1 MMTTSNRDLK
11 LHRIV
16 IVGGGAGGLEL
27 ATRLGNKLGKRQKA
41 EIILVDAALTH
52 IWKPLLHEVA
62 AGTLNSY
69 EDELNYFAHANQHHF
84 EFFLGHLKDIDRQ
97 SKEIIL
103 DVLRDEEGKDI
114 APERRI
120 GYDTLVMAIG
130 STSNDFGTSGAKEHC
145 IFLDSRP
152 QADRF
157 QREFL
162 SMYIEAQANHLMHR
176 HQNNLNI
183 AIIGAGATGVELAAE
198 LHHAANEFSKY
209 GLNSIDPKDVNI
221 SLIEAAPRILPAL
234 NERVSERAQKELED
248 IGVKVLTNCRVTHID
263 ADKVFCEGDL
273 QIAATLKV
281 WSAGIKA
288 PDFLKDIAGLETNR
302 INQLVVRPSLQT
314 TYDDSIFAMGD
325 CACYI
330 PEGQE
335 RPVPPRA
342 QVANQEA
349 IFLAKALEN
358 RLNHKPLGQFQFK
371 DKGSLVSL
379 SEHSS
384 VGSIFNN
391 INVEGFVARMMY
403 VSLYRF
409 HQVALHGV
417 FKTALMMMTD
427 LLSKTASPKLKM
439 H

>member
-1 MMTTSNRDLK
+1 MKTLPQQSK
-11 LHRIV
+11 KHRIV

-27 ATRLGNKLGKRQKA
+27 ATRLGNTLGKRQQA
-41 EIILVDAALTH
+41 EIILVDTALTH

-84 EFFLGHLKDIDRQ
+84 EFFLGRLQDIDRAA
-97 SKEIIL
+97 KEIVL
-103 DVLRDEEGKDI
+103 DVLRDEEGKEI

-130 STSNDFGTSGAKEHC
+130 STSNDFGTAGAKEHC

-162 SMYIEAQANHLMHR
+162 SMYLEAQANSLMHK
-176 HQNNLNI
+176 HQNQLNI

-209 GLNSIDPKDVNI
+209 GLNSIDPQDVHI

-234 NERVSERAQKELED
+234 NERVSQRAQKELED
-248 IGVKVLTNCRVTHID
+248 IGVKVLTHCRVHRID
-263 ADKVFCEGDL
+263 ANTVFCEGDL
-273 QIAATLKV
+273 NIAATLKV

-288 PDFLKDIAGLETNR
+288 PDFLNHIAGLETNR
-302 INQLVVRPSLQT
+302 INQLVVGPTLQT
-314 TYDDSIFAMGD
+314 SLDEDIFAMGD

-330 PEGQE
+330 PQGQE

-349 IFLAKALEN
+349 IFLAKALRN
-358 RLNHKPLGQFQFK
+358 RIQGKALGSFVFK

-379 SEHSS
+379 SQHSS

-391 INVEGFVARMMY
+391 INVEGFMARLMY

-417 FKTALMMMTD
+417 FRTGLMMMKD
-427 LLSKTASPKLKM
+427 MLSKGASPKLKM

>member
-1 MMTTSNRDLK
+1 M
-11 LHRIV
+11 
-16 IVGGGAGGLEL
+16 
-27 ATRLGNKLGKRQKA
+27 
-41 EIILVDAALTH
+41 
-52 IWKPLLHEVA
+52 
-62 AGTLNSY
+62 
-69 EDELNYFAHANQHHF
+69 
-84 EFFLGHLKDIDRQ
+84 
-97 SKEIIL
+97 
-103 DVLRDEEGKDI
+103 
-114 APERRI
+114 
-120 GYDTLVMAIG
+120 
-130 STSNDFGTSGAKEHC
+130 
-145 IFLDSRP
+145 
-152 QADRF
+152 
-157 QREFL
+157 
-162 SMYIEAQANHLMHR
+162 
-176 HQNNLNI
+176 
-183 AIIGAGATGVELAAE
+183 
-198 LHHAANEFSKY
+198 
-209 GLNSIDPKDVNI
+209 
-221 SLIEAAPRILPAL
+221 
-234 NERVSERAQKELED
+234 
-248 IGVKVLTNCRVTHID
+248 
-263 ADKVFCEGDL
+263 
-273 QIAATLKV
+273 KV

-314 TYDDSIFAMGD
+314 TRDENIFAMGD

-358 RLNHKPLGQFQFK
+358 RLNQKPLGQFQFK
-371 DKGSLVSL
+371 DKGSLISL

-391 INVEGFVARMMY
+391 INVEGFMARMMY

-417 FKTALMMMTD
+417 FKTTLMMMTD